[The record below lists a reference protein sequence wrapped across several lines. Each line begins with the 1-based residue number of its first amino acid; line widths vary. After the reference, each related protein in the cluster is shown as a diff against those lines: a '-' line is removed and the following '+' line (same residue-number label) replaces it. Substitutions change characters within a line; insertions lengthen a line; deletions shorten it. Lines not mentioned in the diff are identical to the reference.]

1 MELVR
6 KPWGVLA
13 LGIALCGVAAAPA
26 AAQTLEAALVQAYL
40 NNPSLNSQRAAVRA
54 TDENVAQAL
63 AGYRPR
69 ASINGT
75 GGEVTSSTTTKNA
88 SASPGGSSMSAR
100 RSPSPTCRAHSNACL
115 RRRRAASGRCR
126 WT

>member
-26 AAQTLEAALVQAYL
+26 SAQTLEAALVQAYL
-40 NNPSLNSQRAAVRA
+40 NNPSLNAQRAAVRA
-54 TDENVAQAL
+54 TDENVSQAL

-69 ASINGT
+69 VSANVT
-75 GGEVTSSTTTKNA
+75 GG
-88 SASPGGSSMSAR
+88 
-100 RSPSPTCRAHSNACL
+100 
-115 RRRRAASGRCR
+115 
-126 WT
+126 